1 MNSRPGLDVLI
12 CPSSAISLP
21 EQLQLR
27 QVTVRILCS
36 HMGPQCQLYCE
47 VLSVA
52 SNSSVKAGSWLFP
65 QRLLEVPRCH
75 VLTLTSGLP
84 RPFPSW
90 GLLLS
95 AFPCS
100 ALITPSLARV
110 TCVCFTFTEVW
121 GL

>member
-52 SNSSVKAGSWLFP
+52 SPKTLPLLGLASLCLSLLGSDYP
-65 QRLLEVPRCH
+65 
-75 VLTLTSGLP
+75 LP
-84 RPFPSW
+84 GP
-90 GLLLS
+90 GHLCMLHLY
-95 AFPCS
+95 
-100 ALITPSLARV
+100 
-110 TCVCFTFTEVW
+110 
-121 GL
+121 